1 MSVEHLTDL
10 VQRASSAS
18 PLEGLE
24 AVAEVRREMD
34 RLEVVL
40 VRRARNSGT
49 TWTQIATS
57 LGVSKQAVH
66 KKHGG
71 RALFGSQ
78 P

>member
-1 MSVEHLTDL
+1 MSTQHLTDL
-10 VQRASSAS
+10 VHDATAAP

-24 AVAEVRREMD
+24 STAAVRREMD
-34 RLEVVL
+34 RLEVLL
-40 VRRARNSGT
+40 VRRARNAGI
-49 TWTQIATS
+49 TWAQIADA

-71 RALFGSQ
+71 RAIFGSQ